1 MKLSGDNPN
10 KAVEIL
16 DQSIANVWTGIFDV
30 ERQNQNGY
38 IDKDKIS
45 VMDYGNEILKGIN
58 SPIKNLN
65 E

>member
-1 MKLSGDNPN
+1 VKLSGDNPN

-16 DQSIANVWTGIFDV
+16 DQSIANGWTGIFAVD
-30 ERQNQNGY
+30 RQNQNGY